1 MFNGI
6 DLKIAQLRRRK
17 GMTQQ
22 ELGERLGVTCQSV
35 SKWENRLTMP
45 DIALLPELSRLF
57 EVSVDEILG
66 LKPLAY
72 EYRATDSGDRDFW
85 SKKVNFL
92 HHSRKLLWNSDYMKF
107 LVQNVWQL
115 DHPVTI
121 LDCGC
126 GFGFLGLQLLLLLP
140 PGSRYTGIDFSEKLL
155 DIGRNLFETEHLQ
168 GEFLQADIYDYNPVK
183 RYDLVIS
190 QAVLR
195 HANDGEALLRQMIA
209 FARTGGLV
217 ASIETNR
224 EFETAGLYIDGMD
237 YGELC
242 EHGGLKKLWYREK
255 EMQGRDY
262 SIAMKIPH
270 MMKRAGL
277 SDIDVRMNDRVT
289 YLEPGQA
296 GYQEQ
301 FADMMEAYQWNQS
314 KTGRAVEEELTYLIN
329 HGMNRREAEDFC
341 RSRNDVAAYLQ
352 AHGETASLTCFGG
365 MMISFGWK

>member
-1 MFNGI
+1 MNGI
-6 DLKIAQLRRRK
+6 ELKIAQLRRRK

-66 LKPLAY
+66 LKPLAD
-72 EYRATDSGDRDFW
+72 EYQAAESGNREYW
-85 SKKVNFL
+85 SKKADFL
-92 HHSRKLLWNSDYMKF
+92 QHSRKLLWNTDYLEF
-107 LVQNVWQL
+107 LVQKVWRLNQ
-115 DHPVTI
+115 PVTV

-126 GFGFLGLQLLLLLP
+126 GFGFLGLQLLMVLP
-140 PGSRYTGIDFSEKLL
+140 RGSRYTGIDFSEELL
-155 DIGRNLFETEHLQ
+155 EIGRELFEKEHLQ
-168 GEFLQADIYDYNPVK
+168 GEFLTTDIYDYNPVK

-195 HANDGEALLRQMIA
+195 HVNDGEALLRQMIA
-209 FARTGGLV
+209 LARSGGLV
-217 ASIETNR
+217 VSIETNR
-224 EFETAGLYIDGMD
+224 EFEAAGLYIDGMD

-242 EHGGLKKLWYREK
+242 DHGGLKKLWNKEY

-277 SDIDVRMNDRVT
+277 RDVDVRMNDRVT
-289 YLEPGQA
+289 YLDPGQA
-296 GYQEQ
+296 EYPAQ
-301 FADMMEAYQWNQS
+301 FADLMEAYRWNQS
-314 KTGRAVEEELTYLIN
+314 KTGRAVEKELTYLIN
-329 HGMNRREAEDFC
+329 HGMDCREAEDFC
-341 RSRNDVAAYLQ
+341 RRRNDIAAYLRDR
-352 AHGETASLTCFGG
+352 EKTAALTCAGG
-365 MMISFGWK
+365 VMISFGRK